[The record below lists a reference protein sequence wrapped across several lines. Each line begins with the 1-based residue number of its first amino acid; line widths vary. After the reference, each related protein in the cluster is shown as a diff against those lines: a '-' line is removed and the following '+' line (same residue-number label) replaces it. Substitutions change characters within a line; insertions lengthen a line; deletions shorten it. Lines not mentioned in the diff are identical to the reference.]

1 MYRLLV
7 NVRFMFMIIRHILP
21 TMDEIRR
28 TALKGRGAISN
39 ESSRFERE
47 RRVLVDDGWDAR
59 GEDGREEER
68 GPATVVGDDSARTAI
83 TRNASPDVPFDQSL
97 NPYKGCEHACIYCFA
112 RPTHAYLGLSP
123 GLDFETRIF
132 RKKNAAELL
141 ERDLRAKNYVCQ
153 PLAIGANTDPYQPV
167 ERTER
172 ITRSVLEVCRD
183 FNQPVGIITKSALVT
198 RDLDILGPMAERG
211 LAAVAVSVTTL
222 DRGLAR
228 RMEPRAS
235 TPARRLEAVRELTAA
250 GVPVSVLASPMIPA
264 LNDHELEAILEAGAA
279 AGAVGGSYIML
290 RLPLEIKDLF
300 EEWLR
305 EHVPDR
311 ADRVL
316 SLIRQARAGGLYQ
329 SEFGT
334 RMTGTGPIAELL
346 SRRFK
351 LACRRLNLHRPA
363 LGPGL
368 HAVPPAAEGGG
379 SVVAAL
385 KSVRSVTASPAPWRW
400 SPGRRSLRSAPGRGR
415 WCAGPRRRCAPSS
428 LRLSSGPSM
437 TACAAMSAGGSG

>member
-1 MYRLLV
+1 
-7 NVRFMFMIIRHILP
+7 MFTPIQRILP
-21 TMDEIRR
+21 LMDEIWR

-83 TRNASPDVPFDQSL
+83 ARNASPDVPFDQSL

-198 RDLDILGPMAERG
+198 RDLDILGPMSERG
-211 LAAVAVSVTTL
+211 LAAVAISVTTL
-222 DRGLAR
+222 DRELAR

-351 LACRRLNLHRPA
+351 LACRRLNL
-363 LGPGL
+363 
-368 HAVPPAAEGGG
+368 
-379 SVVAAL
+379 
-385 KSVRSVTASPAPWRW
+385 T
-400 SPGRRSLRSAPGRGR
+400 GRRWDLDCTQFRPPPKAGDQLSL
-415 WCAGPRRRCAPSS
+415 
-428 LRLSSGPSM
+428 L
-437 TACAAMSAGGSG
+437 

>member
-1 MYRLLV
+1 
-7 NVRFMFMIIRHILP
+7 MFIIVRHILP

-28 TALKGRGAISN
+28 RALKGRGAISN

-47 RRVLVDDGWDAR
+47 RRVLVDDGW
-59 GEDGREEER
+59 EEGREEER
-68 GPATVVGDDSARTAI
+68 APATVVGDDSARTVI
-83 TRNASPDVPFDQSL
+83 SRNASPDVPFEQSL

-123 GLDFETRIF
+123 GLDFETRLF

-141 ERDLRAKNYVCQ
+141 DRELRAKTYVCR
-153 PLAIGANTDPYQPV
+153 PLAIGANTDPYQPI

-172 ITRSVLEVCRD
+172 ITRAVLEVCRD
-183 FNQPVGIITKSALVT
+183 FNQPVGLITKSALVT

-222 DRGLAR
+222 DRALAR

-235 TPARRLEAVRELTAA
+235 TPVRRLNAVRELTDA
-250 GVPVSVLASPMIPA
+250 GVPVSVLASPMIPG
-264 LNDHELEAILEAGAA
+264 LNDHELEAILEAGAE
-279 AGAVGGSYIML
+279 AGAVGVSYIML
-290 RLPLEIKDLF
+290 RLPLEIKELF

-311 ADRVL
+311 AERVL

-329 SEFGT
+329 AEFGT

-351 LACRRLNLHRPA
+351 LACRRL
-363 LGPGL
+363 GL
-368 HAVPPAAEGGG
+368 N
-379 SVVAAL
+379 
-385 KSVRSVTASPAPWRW
+385 
-400 SPGRRSLRSAPGRGR
+400 GRRWDLDCGQFRAPPR
-415 WCAGPRRRCAPSS
+415 AGDQ
-428 LRLSSGPSM
+428 LTLL
-437 TACAAMSAGGSG
+437 

>member
-1 MYRLLV
+1 
-7 NVRFMFMIIRHILP
+7 MFMIIRHILP
-21 TMDEIRR
+21 AMDEIRR

-153 PLAIGANTDPYQPV
+153 PLAIGANTDPYQPI

-235 TPARRLEAVRELTAA
+235 TPARRLEAVRELTACRGA
-250 GVPVSVLASPMIPA
+250 GFG
-264 LNDHELEAILEAGAA
+264 AG
-279 AGAVGGSYIML
+279 
-290 RLPLEIKDLF
+290 K
-300 EEWLR
+300 
-305 EHVPDR
+305 PDDPSAERPR
-311 ADRVL
+311 A
-316 SLIRQARAGGLYQ
+316 
-329 SEFGT
+329 
-334 RMTGTGPIAELL
+334 
-346 SRRFK
+346 
-351 LACRRLNLHRPA
+351 
-363 LGPGL
+363 
-368 HAVPPAAEGGG
+368 
-379 SVVAAL
+379 
-385 KSVRSVTASPAPWRW
+385 
-400 SPGRRSLRSAPGRGR
+400 
-415 WCAGPRRRCAPSS
+415 
-428 LRLSSGPSM
+428 
-437 TACAAMSAGGSG
+437 

>member
-1 MYRLLV
+1 
-7 NVRFMFMIIRHILP
+7 MFTPVRHILP

-28 TALKGRGAISN
+28 RALKGQGAISN
-39 ESSRFERE
+39 HSSRFERE
-47 RRVLVDDGWDAR
+47 RRVLVDDGW
-59 GEDGREEER
+59 EDGREEEQA
-68 GPATVVGDDSARTAI
+68 PATVVGDDSARTVI
-83 TRNASPDVPFDQSL
+83 SRNASPDVPFEQSL

-123 GLDFETRIF
+123 GLDFETRLF

-141 ERDLRAKNYVCQ
+141 DRELRAKNYVCQ
-153 PLAIGANTDPYQPV
+153 PLAIGANTDPYQPL

-172 ITRSVLEVCRD
+172 ITRAVLEVCRD
-183 FNQPVGIITKSALVT
+183 FNQPVGLITKSALVT

-235 TPARRLEAVRELTAA
+235 TPVRRLEAVRELTEA
-250 GVPVSVLASPMIPA
+250 GVPVSVLASPMIPG
-264 LNDHELEAILEAGAA
+264 LNDHELEAILAAGAE

-311 ADRVL
+311 AERVL

-329 SEFGT
+329 AEFGT

-351 LACRRLNLHRPA
+351 LACRRL
-363 LGPGL
+363 GL
-368 HAVPPAAEGGG
+368 HGRRWDLDCGQFRVPP
-379 SVVAAL
+379 
-385 KSVRSVTASPAPWRW
+385 R
-400 SPGRRSLRSAPGRGR
+400 
-415 WCAGPRRRCAPSS
+415 AGDQ
-428 LRLSSGPSM
+428 LTLL
-437 TACAAMSAGGSG
+437 

>member
-1 MYRLLV
+1 
-7 NVRFMFMIIRHILP
+7 MFIAARHILAG
-21 TMDEIRR
+21 MDEIRR

-39 ESSRFERE
+39 ELSRFERE

-59 GEDGREEER
+59 GETGGRR
-68 GPATVVGDDSARTAI
+68 SGGRRRWSGMISARTVI
-83 TRNASPDVPFDQSL
+83 SRNASPDVPFDQSL

-123 GLDFETRIF
+123 GLDFETRMF

-235 TPARRLEAVRELTAA
+235 TPARRLEAVRELTEA

-264 LNDHELEAILEAGAA
+264 LNDHELRRFWRPAPRLGRSGAA
-279 AGAVGGSYIML
+279 ISCCGCRWRSKTCSRNGCGSMC
-290 RLPLEIKDLF
+290 P
-300 EEWLR
+300 
-305 EHVPDR
+305 
-311 ADRVL
+311 
-316 SLIRQARAGGLYQ
+316 
-329 SEFGT
+329 
-334 RMTGTGPIAELL
+334 TGRTG
-346 SRRFK
+346 
-351 LACRRLNLHRPA
+351 C
-363 LGPGL
+363 
-368 HAVPPAAEGGG
+368 
-379 SVVAAL
+379 
-385 KSVRSVTASPAPWRW
+385 
-400 SPGRRSLRSAPGRGR
+400 
-415 WCAGPRRRCAPSS
+415 
-428 LRLSSGPSM
+428 
-437 TACAAMSAGGSG
+437 

>member
-1 MYRLLV
+1 
-7 NVRFMFMIIRHILP
+7 
-21 TMDEIRR
+21 MDEIRR

-47 RRVLVDDGWDAR
+47 RRVLVDDGWGDR
-59 GEDGREEER
+59 EEDGREEER
-68 GPATVVGDDSARTAI
+68 APTTVVGDDSARTVI
-83 TRNASPDVPFDQSL
+83 SRNASPDVPFEQSL

-123 GLDFETRIF
+123 GLDFETRLF

-141 ERDLRAKNYVCQ
+141 DRELRAKNYVCQ
-153 PLAIGANTDPYQPV
+153 PLAIGANTDPYQPI

-172 ITRSVLEVCRD
+172 ITRAVLEVCRD
-183 FNQPVGIITKSALVT
+183 FNQPVGLITKSALVT

-235 TPARRLEAVRELTAA
+235 TPALRLEAVRELTNA
-250 GVPVSVLASPMIPA
+250 GVPVSVLASPMIPG

-279 AGAVGGSYIML
+279 AGAVGASYIML

-316 SLIRQARAGGLYQ
+316 SLIRQARAGGLNQ
-329 SEFGT
+329 AEFGT

-351 LACRRLNLHRPA
+351 LACQRL
-363 LGPGL
+363 GL
-368 HAVPPAAEGGG
+368 N
-379 SVVAAL
+379 
-385 KSVRSVTASPAPWRW
+385 
-400 SPGRRSLRSAPGRGR
+400 GRRWDLDCAQFRAPPR
-415 WCAGPRRRCAPSS
+415 AGDQ
-428 LRLSSGPSM
+428 LTLL
-437 TACAAMSAGGSG
+437 